1 MPVPALLL
9 TLPVIVPGVAVSV
22 KLVVVV
28 APAVTVLLWVA
39 LV

>member
-1 MPVPALLL
+1 VNVPS
-9 TLPVIVPGVAVSV
+9 VAVSV
-22 KLVVVV
+22 KLLVVV